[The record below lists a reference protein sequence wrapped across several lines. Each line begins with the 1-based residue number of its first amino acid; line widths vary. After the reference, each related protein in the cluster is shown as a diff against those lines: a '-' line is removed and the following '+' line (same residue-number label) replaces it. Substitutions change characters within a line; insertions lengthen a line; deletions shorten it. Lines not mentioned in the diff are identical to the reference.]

1 MGARSF
7 PFFLLAAVSI
17 AALGLASVI
26 VRNPDTHGHLW
37 GSVPYAYHRTPVEE
51 VPPADLDSIQAKL
64 VPFSFPTPPAAQN
77 VAVKEMPAE
86 GHQGM
91 AAEAQVDKSTVQ
103 KIVLKQTEYGFDI
116 PEVRLTPG
124 VPVELVVVNEGKQVH
139 GIWVPDFAI
148 SQEIRSGKSRSFSFT
163 PKTPG
168 RIRFTC
174 SYNLCGTDEEH
185 ARMVGYFVIA

>member
-1 MGARSF
+1 MGARRF
-7 PFFLLAAVSI
+7 PYILLAAVVV
-17 AALGLASVI
+17 AAVGLASVI

-51 VPPADLDSIQAKL
+51 VPASDLKSVQAKL
-64 VPFSFPTPPAAQN
+64 VPFSFPTPQSVQAS
-77 VAVKEMPAE
+77 
-86 GHQGM
+86 GM
-91 AAEAQVDKSTVQ
+91 AGMPGMEDASQAAAGADTVQ
-103 KIVLKQTEYGFDI
+103 RVVLTQMEYGFDI
-116 PEVRLTPG
+116 PEVRLKPG
-124 VPVELVVVNEGKQVH
+124 VPVELVVVNVGKQVH

-148 SQEIRSGKSRSFSFT
+148 SEEIRSGKTRTFKFT
-163 PKTPG
+163 PKTAG